1 MSAVTAQGPVRPA
14 LRISSDDARAARR
27 PIGRG
32 ARAIRHTDPARV
44 RTQRRVAASVPLP
57 HARRVK
63 RTTFYAALIG
73 AFLVSAA
80 AMAISAAV
88 DSPRSL
94 MSPVDYAEA
103 KRAID
108 ADARLAYAK
117 CRDSENETRDVCRAE
132 ARAEER
138 VRKAELEARYRGT
151 VGAAADAK
159 LARAK
164 AKYDVARVKC
174 AAEQGEDRIA
184 CLRAARTEKARALTE
199 AKLAAA
205 T

>member
-1 MSAVTAQGPVRPA
+1 MTTAPTAQEPARPA
-14 LRISSDDARAARR
+14 LRIAPEPRVTRR

-32 ARAIRHTDPARV
+32 ARAIRHTDPGHIRTLRRRPKPRPAKARG
-44 RTQRRVAASVPLP
+44 
-57 HARRVK
+57 VK
-63 RTTFYAALIG
+63 RTTFYAALAG

-80 AMAISAAV
+80 AMGISAAV

-94 MSPVDYAEA
+94 MSPVDYGEA
-103 KRAID
+103 KRAIES
-108 ADARLAYAK
+108 DARAAYAK
-117 CRDSENETRDVCRAE
+117 CHDEEGQARDICRAE
-132 ARAEER
+132 ARADER

-174 AAEQGEDRIA
+174 ATEAGEDRLA
-184 CLRAARTEKARALTE
+184 CLRAARAEKAKALTE

>member
-1 MSAVTAQGPVRPA
+1 MTTAVTAQGPAVPA
-14 LRISSDDARAARR
+14 LRTVSSPRAVRR

-32 ARAIRHTDPARV
+32 TRAIRHTDPGTV
-44 RTQRRVAASVPLP
+44 RTLRRRATQRPRAAR
-57 HARRVK
+57 AMK
-63 RTTFYAALIG
+63 RTTFYAALVG

-80 AMAISAAV
+80 AMGISAAV

-94 MSPVDYAEA
+94 MSPTDYGEA
-103 KRAID
+103 KRAIE
-108 ADARLAYAK
+108 ADSRLALGK
-117 CRDSENETRDVCRAE
+117 CHDEEGQARDVCRAE
-132 ARAEER
+132 ARADER

-164 AKYDVARVKC
+164 AKYDVARVRC
-174 AAEQGEDRIA
+174 GAERGEDRLS
-184 CLRAARTEKARALTE
+184 CLKAARAEKAKAFAE
-199 AKLAAA
+199 SKGSPA